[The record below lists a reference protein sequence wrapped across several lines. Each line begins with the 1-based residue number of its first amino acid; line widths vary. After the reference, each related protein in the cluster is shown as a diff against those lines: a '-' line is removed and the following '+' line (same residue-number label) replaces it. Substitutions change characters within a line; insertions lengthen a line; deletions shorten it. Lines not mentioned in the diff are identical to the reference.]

1 MLNEKCDLVILY
13 TQTLYIYSNKI
24 KNVKFIFC
32 IYIGFVKTTITKSP
46 FYSKSLIIS
55 EKANERKWCEI
66 FVVK

>member
-1 MLNEKCDLVILY
+1 MLNEKGDFSDSIIRK
-13 TQTLYIYSNKI
+13 LYIYSNKI

-55 EKANERKWCEI
+55 EKANE
-66 FVVK
+66 